1 MILVVFSKLND
12 YLMGDLHVPGLA
24 VAMSESLAVF
34 QLPYH
39 DSSAPLL
46 PAECVG
52 PQAVHICIQAVVA
65 EPSHALDPVGS

>member
-1 MILVVFSKLND
+1 
-12 YLMGDLHVPGLA
+12 
-24 VAMSESLAVF
+24 
-34 QLPYH
+34 LPYH